1 MGLTPKEQQIVL
13 LNEQIE
19 KLKTKRF
26 MNQMVDHWS
35 DDNYAIDRECLEEIK
50 KLEAELK
57 ELEKESV

>member
-1 MGLTPKEQQIVL
+1 MGLTAKEQQIVL

-19 KLKTKRF
+19 KLKTKKF
-26 MNQMVDHWS
+26 MNQMVDHWT
-35 DDNYAIDRECLEEIK
+35 DANYAIDRECLEEIK

>member
-26 MNQMVDHWS
+26 MNQMVDHRT
-35 DDNYAIDRECLEEIK
+35 DDNYAIDRECLEEIE

>member
-1 MGLTPKEQQIVL
+1 MGLTEKEQKIVL

-19 KLKTKRF
+19 HLKTRKF

-35 DDNYAIDRECLEEIK
+35 DDNYAIDRECFEEIK